1 MLVEDTRK
9 RDEKEVF
16 CEKNTVYKHE
26 ISILLF
32 FFDKRVLKRKR
43 YDFCSKY
50 KKLHHSLIF
59 YCTVHMGKVQERKI
73 REGTKLL
80 LYIFDLS

>member
-50 KKLHHSLIF
+50 KNCI
-59 YCTVHMGKVQERKI
+59 TV
-73 REGTKLL
+73 
-80 LYIFDLS
+80 